1 MSYHS
6 HHRESRSNP
15 FLRSLFAQPPEAEIL
30 PALNYTKDGWVLG
43 NQHTENNTFF
53 NTQMVECVY
62 PYSGNYQGT
71 ARGIYYCLI
80 LISIFVRK
88 IDWLSTVAAGLVMTY
103 SSTAA
108 VHAVVLAIFR
118 KRLISRIAFDNN
130 WEIVSAQGSRW
141 KPQVDW
147 NSTADVWVPV
157 VPSVWDSDSDATIA
171 IVCTATFAFI
181 PMQIWSRTFRDRKY
195 RPLVMAW
202 GLILLIGSFSAIFN
216 EAYVVRWDFPQY
228 RFCPIGHNDTL
239 PITSIGPDPYTTPW
253 VIGDWYRW
261 NRIVGDHF
269 VFNNS
274 TFEFPT
280 ACLYPC
286 FGQTWPLRSSSNI
299 LVRPMNMAN
308 TMAWGTASLW
318 ILASFCVILMFF
330 GLFGVLLVII
340 TSFSASAQRY
350 VSSNRRCA
358 SKLAKLWNDSQTSK
372 LQRFGKM
379 MSIILLMS
387 VAGFVLVLSG
397 PFTILFVVYWEWVM
411 WSGPVSDEFKDVG
424 QWGYIVSTGLPL
436 TTAVVSFVILKCRG
450 RTSEEQHQSPGD
462 QIQVL
467 YYELSSIDPNET
479 TSEGDV

>member
-15 FLRSLFAQPPEAEIL
+15 FLRSLFGQPPEAEII

-171 IVCTATFAFI
+171 IVC
-181 PMQIWSRTFRDRKY
+181 
-195 RPLVMAW
+195 
-202 GLILLIGSFSAIFN
+202 
-216 EAYVVRWDFPQY
+216 
-228 RFCPIGHNDTL
+228 
-239 PITSIGPDPYTTPW
+239 
-253 VIGDWYRW
+253 
-261 NRIVGDHF
+261 
-269 VFNNS
+269 
-274 TFEFPT
+274 
-280 ACLYPC
+280 
-286 FGQTWPLRSSSNI
+286 
-299 LVRPMNMAN
+299 
-308 TMAWGTASLW
+308 
-318 ILASFCVILMFF
+318 
-330 GLFGVLLVII
+330 
-340 TSFSASAQRY
+340 
-350 VSSNRRCA
+350 
-358 SKLAKLWNDSQTSK
+358 
-372 LQRFGKM
+372 
-379 MSIILLMS
+379 
-387 VAGFVLVLSG
+387 FVLVLSG

-411 WSGPVSDEFKDVG
+411 WSGPVSDEFKAVG

-436 TTAVVSFVILKCRG
+436 ATAVVSFVILKCRG
-450 RTSEEQHQSPGD
+450 RTSEEQPQSPGD